1 MEKWRKLW
9 SNEKFVG
16 YTFVLPNF
24 LGFLLFT
31 SLPVIASLILS
42 FMNWDIINEP
52 EWAGLDNFV
61 NLLGFHKDEGAIVA
75 NDPDFWMYLYNTVY
89 MMLIIPLCMIG
100 SLLLALLLNREI
112 KGIVAFR
119 AIYFLPS
126 ICAGVAVCL
135 LWKWLLNSNYE
146 IGLINSAIAT
156 VASWFGKDPN
166 AINYP
171 KWLVDPALAKPALM
185 IMSFWSGIGGM
196 NMILY
201 LAALQNVPQ
210 ELYEAAD
217 IDGASSFQKFW
228 KITLPFLS
236 PTTFFITIMSI
247 IGGFQ
252 GGFTQAFVMTE
263 GGPAGSTTTIEYYL
277 YNNAYSFFQMGYA
290 AAIAWVIFIIVLI
303 LTAIN
308 WKYGG
313 KMVHY

>member
-1 MEKWRKLW
+1 
-9 SNEKFVG
+9 
-16 YTFVLPNF
+16 
-24 LGFLLFT
+24 
-31 SLPVIASLILS
+31 
-42 FMNWDIINEP
+42 
-52 EWAGLDNFV
+52 
-61 NLLGFHKDEGAIVA
+61 
-75 NDPDFWMYLYNTVY
+75 
-89 MMLIIPLCMIG
+89 
-100 SLLLALLLNREI
+100 
-112 KGIVAFR
+112 
-119 AIYFLPS
+119 
-126 ICAGVAVCL
+126 
-135 LWKWLLNSNYE
+135 
-146 IGLINSAIAT
+146 
-156 VASWFGKDPN
+156 
-166 AINYP
+166 
-171 KWLVDPALAKPALM
+171 
-185 IMSFWSGIGGM
+185 M